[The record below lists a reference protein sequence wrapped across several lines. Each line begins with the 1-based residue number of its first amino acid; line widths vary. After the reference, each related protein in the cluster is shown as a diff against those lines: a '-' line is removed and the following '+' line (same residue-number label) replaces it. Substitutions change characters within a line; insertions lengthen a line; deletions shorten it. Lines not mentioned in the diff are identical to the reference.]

1 MSSNPI
7 LPRIKPGLSRFGVG
21 NSHFHWLRQPKSG
34 PLRLNLHDLYV
45 HPELLPEW
53 VASSAEAMQ
62 CLNLLGPLDWSE
74 FPERDLQRDWGQE
87 STPYSAFAAT
97 CLFKIDQRLTSFSHL
112 ASYLADHPA
121 LAWLLGFPGGS
132 SLSRPGINPA
142 GETFCPSLPT
152 PRHFPRL
159 LHKMPN
165 ACLQFLLYSSVKALL
180 AEFEQRHIPISE
192 TVSLDTKHILAWVKE
207 NNPKAYIKSDRF
219 NKQKQPAGD
228 PDCKLGCKRRHNQ
241 RASSKEP
248 PTTPNSNPLPAETI
262 SIGEFY
268 WGYASGVVAC
278 KVPECGEFVLAEM
291 TQPFDRPDVSY
302 FFPLMAAVEQRLGH
316 KPRFGALDAAFD
328 AWYVYEYFHNP
339 GQDGFAAVP
348 FSERGGIRNRK
359 FTPQGAPFC
368 AADRAM
374 PLRYTF
380 TSRTSLIEHQAQRYA
395 CPLLFPETTGET
407 CPIDHKNFASG
418 GCTSTLPAS
427 IGSRLRYTLDRECP
441 EYKAVYKQRT
451 AVERLFSQ
459 AKELGIER
467 PHLRNQLAIANL
479 NTLIYTLLN
488 LRLLQRI
495 RQRN

>member
-7 LPRIKPGLSRFGVG
+7 LPRIKPGLSRFGAG
-21 NSHFHWLRQPKSG
+21 ESHFHWLRQPKSG
-34 PLRLNLHDLYV
+34 PLRPNLHDLYLQ
-45 HPELLPEW
+45 PKLLPEW
-53 VASSAEAMQ
+53 VATSTEAMH
-62 CLNLLGPLDWSE
+62 CLKLLGPLDWTK

-87 STPYSAFAAT
+87 STPYAAFAAT

-112 ASYLADHPA
+112 ATYLADHPA
-121 LAWLLGFPGGS
+121 LAWLLGFPG
-132 SLSRPGINPA
+132 INPA
-142 GETFCPSLPT
+142 GETFRPSLSS

-165 ACLQFLLYSSVKALL
+165 ACLQFLLDSSIKALL

-207 NNPKAYIKSDRF
+207 NNPKTYIKSDRF
-219 NKQKQPAGD
+219 NKQKQPTGD

-268 WGYASGVVAC
+268 WGYASGVAAC
-278 KVPECGEFVLAEM
+278 KVPEWGEFVLAEM
-291 TQPFDRPDVSY
+291 TQPFDQPDVSY

-328 AWYVYEYFHNP
+328 AWYVYDYFHNP
-339 GQDGFAAVP
+339 DESGFAAVP
-348 FSERGGIRNRK
+348 FSERGGIRKRK
-359 FTPQGAPFC
+359 FTPEGAPFC
-368 AADRAM
+368 TADRAM

-380 TSRTSLIEHQAQRYA
+380 NSRTSLIEHQAQRYA
-395 CPLLFPETTGET
+395 CPLLFPEATGQP

-418 GCTSTLPAS
+418 GCTATLSAS
-427 IGSRLRYTLDRECP
+427 IGSRLRYTLDRESQ

-488 LRLLQRI
+488 LRLLQRV
-495 RQRN
+495 RQRE